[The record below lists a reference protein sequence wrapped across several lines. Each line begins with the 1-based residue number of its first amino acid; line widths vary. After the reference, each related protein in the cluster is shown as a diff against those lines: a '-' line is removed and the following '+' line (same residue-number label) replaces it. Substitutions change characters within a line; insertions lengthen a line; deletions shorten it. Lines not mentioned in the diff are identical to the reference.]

1 MIEDLK
7 SGKLPVGFELRYI
20 ENANEVLDLLLEK
33 DRIAWLSFFDAR
45 LVSYES
51 NQLTLDFADSQKFA
65 SAHDFKQTRNPAHT
79 QLLIDA
85 ITTVFGFT
93 PTIIER

>member
-1 MIEDLK
+1 MELAEIK
-7 SGKLPVGFELRYI
+7 SRW
-20 ENANEVLDLLLEK
+20 NDVLDLLE
-33 DRIAWLSFFDAR
+33 RENRVAWLAFFDAR
-45 LVSYES
+45 LVSYEN

-65 SAHDFKQTRNPAHT
+65 NPHDFKKSRNPSHT

-85 ITTVFGFT
+85 IKTIFGIS